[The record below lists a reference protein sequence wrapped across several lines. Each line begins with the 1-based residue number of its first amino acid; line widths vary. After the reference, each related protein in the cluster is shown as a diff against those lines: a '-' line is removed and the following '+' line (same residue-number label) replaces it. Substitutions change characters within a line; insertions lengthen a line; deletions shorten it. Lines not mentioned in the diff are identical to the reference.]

1 LESKS
6 RNLPNSDQGILFT
19 AFSINFNNSAQAKKD
34 LINLAEQVYPKY
46 TQISDFDKAYDE
58 GYKRD
63 TILEWY
69 SKEGP
74 VFKLANNCL
83 RIGTSD
89 SMSLSPSTLRKSDS
103 RTLSTRKQKLLWS
116 CLQSSIHLQK
126 RMAKG
131 KKLKCLVFSQQ
142 PKARV
147 FLNLEDDN
155 NNHPSPS

>member
-1 LESKS
+1 MESKS

-74 VFKLANNCL
+74 VFKLATEL
-83 RIGTSD
+83 
-89 SMSLSPSTLRKSDS
+89 L
-103 RTLSTRKQKLLWS
+103 TRCRFLL
-116 CLQSSIHLQK
+116 QHLEKAIREHYQQESK
-126 RMAKG
+126 NFSGVVYRAAFISKKEW
-131 KKLKCLVFSQQ
+131 KKLQRQEAWFSLNNQ
-142 PKARV
+142 KDARS
-147 FLNLEDDN
+147 FG
-155 NNHPSPS
+155 S